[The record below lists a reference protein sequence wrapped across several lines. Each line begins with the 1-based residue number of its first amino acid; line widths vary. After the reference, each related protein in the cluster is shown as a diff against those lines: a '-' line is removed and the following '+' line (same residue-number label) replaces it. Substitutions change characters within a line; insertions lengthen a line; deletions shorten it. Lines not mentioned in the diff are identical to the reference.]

1 MADQMIVRSYRR
13 VFRVDRRIYR
23 VDRWA
28 LPVPGGVPLRGL
40 GYFAVALVAI
50 LVLEALPVTGALVGA
65 VTAPLRYVVA
75 PLALAVLAAQASPDG
90 RPAHRVARD
99 WLALR
104 LRARRCSAG
113 RRVLRE
119 GEPVRWDG
127 VVLTR
132 PDEHSPILRPGRVHG
147 PASVTFG
154 PAVQVGRDR
163 RGVLLV
169 RPSADGVVAG
179 IELAAGERLK
189 VRP

>member
-40 GYFAVALVAI
+40 GYFAAALVAI

-75 PLALAVLAAQASPDG
+75 PLAIAVLAAQASPDG

-104 LRARRCSAG
+104 LRTQRRSAG
-113 RRVLRE
+113 RRVPRE
-119 GEPVRWDG
+119 GERVQWDG
-127 VVLTR
+127 AVLTR
-132 PDEHSPILRPGRVHG
+132 PDEHSPTPRPGRVRG
-147 PASVTFG
+147 PALVAFA
-154 PAVQVGRDR
+154 PAVQVVRNR
-163 RGVLLV
+163 RGLV
-169 RPSADGVVAG
+169 ARPSADGAVAG
-179 IELAAGERLK
+179 IEVAAGERLE

>member
-28 LPVPGGVPLRGL
+28 LPVPGGIPLRGL

-65 VTAPLRYVVA
+65 VTAPLRYAVV
-75 PLALAVLAAQASPDG
+75 PLAIAVLAAQASPDG
-90 RPAHRVARD
+90 RPAHRLARD

-104 LRARRCSAG
+104 LRARRRSAG
-113 RRVLRE
+113 RPVPRE
-119 GEPVRWDG
+119 GERVQWDG
-127 VVLTR
+127 AVLTR
-132 PDEHSPILRPGRVHG
+132 PDEHSPTLRPGRVHG
-147 PASVTFG
+147 PASVAFA
-154 PAVQVGRDR
+154 PAVQVVRDR
-163 RGVLLV
+163 RGVLV
-169 RPSADGVVAG
+169 ARPTADDAVAG
-179 IELAAGERLK
+179 IGLAAGERLE

>member
-65 VTAPLRYVVA
+65 MTAPLRYVVA
-75 PLALAVLAAQASPDG
+75 PLAIAVLAAQASPDG

-104 LRARRCSAG
+104 LRARRHSAG
-113 RRVLRE
+113 RRVPRE
-119 GEPVRWDG
+119 GERVHWDG

-132 PDEHSPILRPGRVHG
+132 SDEHSPTLRAGRIYG
-147 PASVTFG
+147 PASAAFA
-154 PAVQVGRDR
+154 PAVRVVRNR
-163 RGVLLV
+163 RGLV
-169 RPSADGVVAG
+169 ARPVVDGAVAG
-179 IELAAGERLK
+179 IELAAGERLE